1 MPSEISSGMPV
12 ITININE
19 MGQMK
24 RMLPRLTQEEQLEN
38 TLLQGLYPDIRVA
51 RLNVPPGR
59 LEDHQENE
67 VQRSMR
73 SFDLDGVR
81 FRLIGASA
89 SAKSG
94 KFYAVDERY
103 EPAIAERFRK
113 WPEAAITYFGILVS
127 PCKQR
132 IQLPDARVMVV
143 KDHTLGTNDCRGW
156 ISRSVFER
164 FHLPGHRLYQF
175 RMAFENTQ
183 AKGACKVMPDDVA
196 QKLGADIIL
205 PESCVKPEYKQST
218 RFLDFLH
225 WRRPKIEVRTYR
237 GPVVFGIREVSQ
249 TLQLQSSY
257 TLIEHAPWESIQ
269 LEIAPFAM
277 EQAHK
282 LREACEDANYDGVI
296 ELLGTSHALP
306 PGEEANDSEYTSF
319 EHTVVEAVLKVDSSG
334 YLIKHP
340 YINNALN
347 RLLAK
352 WTFKLCTAGGFKIPG
367 FALADD
373 GFLGLY
379 QGQVVTGSD
388 WLPQDRAIS
397 SVPCRK
403 GLVVRYPIRMFE
415 DLLPYTRVSTEE
427 AVALVTQV
435 IEEQNGCSIDSG
447 AVVDLVEKQIKLE
460 GTFTLH
466 SETAA
471 KNGGD
476 FDFDL
481 VAVVEGDRFPRF
493 VESRFVHQ
501 GTHEKGKSKRTKK
514 QSPWWNLALVANQ
527 AKGNQIGSIT
537 DLKTSCYAAGFRGE
551 AYQLVDELQHAL
563 DSLKWG
569 TAVNQQLIAEI
580 RQKVPSAPW
589 LQLKD
594 KERVSDMP
602 VHLEVLPTDKIGYLY
617 NLARKEVED
626 FFSAKLPIADFHGL
640 ITNEHF
646 TREMSQECRLVNR
659 IYAEE
664 VGKLIKEKQVL
675 DEALAKAE
683 AEYQARRN
691 EQATRNE
698 ARTRRNA
705 ARSAVHANKERS
717 REEFQ
722 ALRSIVRAWGDGKK
736 QNRRGWC
743 QSLHAIICAGKGNG
757 SLLFHAFPQEIID
770 KIAEETGSRPVEV
783 FVPDLV
789 DGEIEF
795 DEEGRVFLVE
805 QFPNGDGSTHER
817 KIFLLQIS
825 KKGEVLV
832 DGKAVDR
839 VQPFPMR
846 YGSGTIRNGKLVFN
860 DIRQRTTVIKR
871 ATTTLSKPCDDT
883 RGEKPSSSEAST
895 ARAQGETPS

>member
-1 MPSEISSGMPV
+1 MPDPISSGMPV
-12 ITININE
+12 ITIDINE
-19 MGQMK
+19 WGQMK
-24 RMLPRLTQEEQLEN
+24 QRLPRLTQREQLQN
-38 TLLQGLYPDIRVA
+38 TLLEGLYPGIRVA
-51 RLNVPPGR
+51 RLNVPPGK

-67 VQRSMR
+67 VQKSMR
-73 SFDLDGVR
+73 SFVFDGVR
-81 FRLIGASA
+81 FRLVGASA

-94 KFYAVDERY
+94 KFYAVEERY

-132 IQLPDARVMVV
+132 VQLPDARVMVV
-143 KDHTLGTNDCRGW
+143 KDRTLGTNDCRGW
-156 ISRSVFER
+156 ISESVFER
-164 FHLPGHRLYQF
+164 FRLPAHRLYQF
-175 RMAFENTQ
+175 RLAFENTQ
-183 AKGACKVMPDDVA
+183 AKGGCKVMPDDVSE
-196 QKLGADIIL
+196 KLGADILL
-205 PESCVKPEYKQST
+205 PESCVKPEYKQSS

-225 WRRPKIEVRTYR
+225 WRKPKIEVRTYR
-237 GPVVFGIREVSQ
+237 GPVVFGIREVSR
-249 TLQLQSSY
+249 TLELNSSY

-269 LEIAPFAM
+269 LEIVPSAM
-277 EQAHK
+277 EQARK
-282 LREACEDANYDGVI
+282 LRTACESGKYGEVI
-296 ELLGTSHALP
+296 ELLGASHAQGP
-306 PGEEANDSEYTSF
+306 WEESNESEYTSF

-352 WTFKLCTAGGFKIPG
+352 WAFKLCTAGGFKIPG

-379 QGQVVTGSD
+379 RGRVVAASD
-388 WLPQDRAIS
+388 WMPRDRAIS
-397 SVPCRK
+397 SVPCTK

-415 DLLPYTRVSTEE
+415 DLLPFTRVSTDE
-427 AVALVTQV
+427 AAALVTQA
-435 IEEQNGCSIDSG
+435 IEEQNGCSMDFAA
-447 AVVDLVEKQIKLE
+447 AVDMVEKQIKLQ
-460 GTFTLH
+460 GTLTLH

-493 VESRFVHQ
+493 VESRFAHQ
-501 GTHEKGKSKRTKK
+501 EWHEKGKTKRTKK

-537 DLKTSCYAAGFRGE
+537 DLKTSCYAAGFREE

-569 TAVNQQLIAEI
+569 TELDQEIIAGI
-580 RQKVPSAPW
+580 RQKVPLAPW
-589 LQLKD
+589 LQFKD

-602 VHLEVLPTDKIGYLY
+602 VHLDVLPTDRIGYLY
-617 NLARKEVED
+617 NLARKEVEE

-640 ITNEHF
+640 ISGEDF
-646 TREMSQECRLVNR
+646 TREMSEECRLVNR
-659 IYAEE
+659 IYAGEI
-664 VGKLIKEKQVL
+664 GKLIEEKQAL
-675 DEALAKAE
+675 DEALAKAAAEFE
-683 AEYQARRN
+683 AQRN
-691 EQATRNE
+691 DPNTRNE
-698 ARTRRNA
+698 ARARRNT
-705 ARSAVHANKERS
+705 ARSAVHAYKERS

-722 ALRSIVRAWGDGKK
+722 ALRSLIRAWGDGK
-736 QNRRGWC
+736 QHNRRGWC
-743 QSLHAIICAGKGNG
+743 QCLHTIICAGKGNG

-770 KIAEETGSRPVEV
+770 KIAEETGSNPVEV
-783 FVPDLV
+783 SVPDLV

-795 DEEGRVFLVE
+795 DERGRVFLVE
-805 QFPNGDGSTHER
+805 QFPNSDGSTHER

-825 KKGEVLV
+825 KKGEVLL
-832 DGKAVDR
+832 DGKVVRR

-846 YGSGTIRNGKLVFN
+846 YGSGEIRDGKLLFS
-860 DIRQRTTVIKR
+860 DIRQRPTVKR
-871 ATTTLSKPCDDT
+871 SISTMGKPCDDT
-883 RGEKPSSSEAST
+883 RGEGSSANATDPVS
-895 ARAQGETPS
+895 AQGQSPS

>member
-1 MPSEISSGMPV
+1 MSDQANSGMPV
-12 ITININE
+12 ITIDINE
-19 MGQMK
+19 LGQMK
-24 RMLPRLTQEEQLEN
+24 QRLPRLTQQEQLEN
-38 TLLQGLYPDIRVA
+38 TLLQGLYPGIRVA
-51 RLNVPPGR
+51 RLNVPPGK

-67 VQRSMR
+67 VQKSMR
-73 SFDLDGVR
+73 AFVFDGVQ
-81 FRLIGASA
+81 FKLVGASA

-132 IQLPDARVMVV
+132 VQLPEARVMVV

-156 ISRSVFER
+156 ISQSVFER

-175 RMAFENTQ
+175 RLAFENTQ
-183 AKGACKVMPDDVA
+183 AKGGCKVMPDDVA

-205 PESCVKPEYKQST
+205 PESCVKPEYKQSS

-225 WRRPKIEVRTYR
+225 WRKPKIEVRTYR
-237 GPVVFGIREVSQ
+237 GPAVFGIRGVSR
-249 TLQLQSSY
+249 TLELHSSY
-257 TLIEHAPWESIQ
+257 TLIEHASWESIQ
-269 LEIAPFAM
+269 LEIVPLAM
-277 EQAHK
+277 EQARK
-282 LREACEDANYDGVI
+282 LRTACEDGKYDEVI
-296 ELLGTSHALP
+296 ELLGASHTQGP
-306 PGEEANDSEYTSF
+306 WEEPNESEYTSA

-352 WTFKLCTAGGFKIPG
+352 WAFKLCTAGGFKIPG

-373 GFLGLY
+373 GFLCLY
-379 QGQVVTGSD
+379 QGRVVAASD
-388 WLPQDRAIS
+388 WMPQDRVIGSIS
-397 SVPCRK
+397 CTK

-415 DLLPYTRVSTEE
+415 DLLPVTRISTEE
-427 AVALVTQV
+427 AAALATQA
-435 IEEQNGCSIDSG
+435 IDEQNGCSMDLS
-447 AVVDLVEKQIKLE
+447 AAVDLVEKQIKLD
-460 GTFTLH
+460 GTLTLH

-493 VESRFVHQ
+493 VESRFAHQ
-501 GTHEKGKSKRTKK
+501 EWHEKGKTKRTKK

-569 TAVNQQLIAEI
+569 TEVNQDLIAEI
-580 RQKVPSAPW
+580 RQKVPLASW

-602 VHLEVLPTDKIGYLY
+602 VHLDVLPTDRIGYLY

-640 ITNEHF
+640 ISGENF

-659 IYAEE
+659 IYAGEI
-664 VGKLIKEKQVL
+664 GKLIEEKQAL
-675 DEALAKAE
+675 DEALAKAV
-683 AEYQARRN
+683 AEYEAQRN
-691 EQATRNE
+691 DPATRNE

-705 ARSAVHANKERS
+705 ARSAVHASKERS

-722 ALRSIVRAWGDGKK
+722 ALRSLIRAWGDGKQ

-743 QSLHAIICAGKGNG
+743 QCLHTIICAGKGNG

-770 KIAEETGSRPVEV
+770 KIAEETGSNPVQV
-783 FVPDLV
+783 SVPDLV

-805 QFPNGDGSTHER
+805 QFPNTDGSTHER
-817 KIFLLQIS
+817 KIFLLQMS

-832 DGKAVDR
+832 DGKVVQR

-846 YGSGTIRNGKLVFN
+846 YGSGEIRDGKLVLN
-860 DIRQRTTVIKR
+860 DIRQRPTVKR
-871 ATTTLSKPCDDT
+871 STTTLGKPCDAT
-883 RGEKPSSSEAST
+883 HSEASPASET
-895 ARAQGETPS
+895 SKACAQGHTPS

>member
-1 MPSEISSGMPV
+1 MPAERNGGMPV
-12 ITININE
+12 ITLDINE
-19 MGQMK
+19 RGQTK
-24 RMLPRLTQEEQLEN
+24 RRLPRLTREEQLEN
-38 TLLQGLYPDIRVA
+38 TLLEGLYPGIRVA
-51 RLNVPPGR
+51 RLNVPPGK

-67 VQRSMR
+67 VQKSMR
-73 SFDLDGVR
+73 SFEIAGVR

-132 IQLPDARVMVV
+132 IELSDARVMVV
-143 KDHTLGTNDCRGW
+143 KDRTLGTNDCRGW
-156 ISRSVFER
+156 ISQSVFAR
-164 FHLPGHRLYQF
+164 FHLPGRRLYQF
-175 RMAFENTQ
+175 RLAFENTQ
-183 AKGACKVMPDDVA
+183 AKGACKVMADDVA
-196 QKLGADIIL
+196 EKLGADIIL
-205 PESCVKPEYKQST
+205 PESCVKPEYKQSS

-237 GPVVFGIREVSQ
+237 GPVVFGIREVSR

-269 LEIAPFAM
+269 LEIVPFAM
-277 EQAHK
+277 EQARK
-282 LREACEDANYDGVI
+282 LRQACQDGNYDEVI
-296 ELLGTSHALP
+296 DLLGTSHAQAP
-306 PGEEANDSEYTSF
+306 WEGTNESEYTSF
-319 EHTVVEAVLKVDSSG
+319 EHTVVEAMLKVDSSG

-352 WTFKLCTAGGFKIPG
+352 WAFKLCTAGGFKIPG

-379 QGQVVTGSD
+379 QGRVVAASD
-388 WLPQDRAIS
+388 WLPEDRAIS
-397 SVPCRK
+397 SVPCSK

-415 DLLPYTRVSTEE
+415 DLLPYRRASTHE
-427 AVALVTQV
+427 AVALVTQA
-435 IEEQNGCSIDSG
+435 IEEQNGCSIAGD
-447 AVVDLVEKQIKLE
+447 AVVDLVETQIELE

-481 VAVVEGDRFPRF
+481 VALVEGDRFPRF
-493 VESRFVHQ
+493 VENRFAHQ
-501 GTHEKGKSKRTKK
+501 DRHEKGKTKRVKK

-537 DLKTSCYAAGFRGE
+537 DLKTSCYAAGFRAE

-569 TAVNQQLIAEI
+569 TQVNQELVADI
-580 RQKVPSAPW
+580 RKKVPPAPW

-602 VHLEVLPTDKIGYLY
+602 VHLEVLATDKIGYLY

-626 FFSAKLPIADFHGL
+626 FFAAKLPITDFHGL
-640 ITNEHF
+640 ITGEHF

-664 VGKLIKEKQVL
+664 TGKLIQEKQSL
-675 DEALAKAE
+675 DEALEKAE
-683 AEYQARRN
+683 TEYQVKRN
-691 EQATRNE
+691 DPATRNE
-698 ARTRRNA
+698 ARTRRNT
-705 ARSAVHANKERS
+705 ARSAVHAYKERS

-722 ALRSIVRAWGDGKK
+722 ALRSIVRAWGEGKK
-736 QNRRGWC
+736 ENRRGWC
-743 QSLHAIICAGKGNG
+743 QALHAVICAGKGNG

-770 KIAEETGSRPVEV
+770 KVAEETGSNPVEV

-795 DEEGRVFLVE
+795 DEDGRVFLVE
-805 QFPNGDGSTHER
+805 QFPNGDGSAHER
-817 KIFLLQIS
+817 KIFLLEIS
-825 KKGEVLV
+825 RKGEVLV
-832 DGKAVDR
+832 DGKVIDR

-846 YGSGTIRNGKLVFN
+846 YGSGTIRDGKLVFTN
-860 DIRQRTTVIKR
+860 IRQRATVKR
-871 ATTTLSKPCDDT
+871 PRAACGKPCVDT
-883 RGEKPSSSEAST
+883 RSKEPSATDTST
-895 ARAQGETPS
+895 ACARGETPS

>member
-1 MPSEISSGMPV
+1 MSTEISTGMPV
-12 ITININE
+12 VTLDINE

-24 RMLPRLTQEEQLEN
+24 KRLPRLTQEEQLRN
-38 TLLQGLYPDIRVA
+38 TLLEGLYPGIRVA
-51 RLNVPPGR
+51 RLNVPPGK
-59 LEDHQENE
+59 LEDYQENE
-67 VQRSMR
+67 VQKSMR
-73 SFDLDGVR
+73 SFEFDGMR
-81 FRLIGASA
+81 YRLIGASA

-132 IQLPDARVMVV
+132 IQLSDARVMVV
-143 KDHTLGTNDCRGW
+143 KDRTLGTNDCRGW
-156 ISRSVFER
+156 ISESVFKR
-164 FHLPGHRLYQF
+164 FHLPGHHLYQF
-175 RMAFENTQ
+175 RLAFENTQ
-183 AKGACKVMPDDVA
+183 AKGACKVMADDVA
-196 QKLGADIIL
+196 EKLGADIIL
-205 PESCVKPEYKQST
+205 PESCVKPEYKQSS
-218 RFLDFLH
+218 RFLDFLR
-225 WRRPKIEVRTYR
+225 WRRPKIEVRSYR
-237 GPVVFGIREVSQ
+237 GPVVFGIREVSR
-249 TLQLQSSY
+249 QLDLHSSY

-277 EQAHK
+277 EQARK
-282 LREACEDANYDGVI
+282 LRAACQDGRYDEVI
-296 ELLGTSHALP
+296 ELLGTSHAQP
-306 PGEEANDSEYTSF
+306 PWEEGSDSQFTSS

-373 GFLGLY
+373 GFLALY
-379 QGQVVTGSD
+379 EGQVVAASD
-388 WLPQDRAIS
+388 WLPQDRAIG
-397 SVPCRK
+397 SVPCPK

-415 DLLPYTRVSTEE
+415 DLLPYRRVSTEE
-427 AVALVTQV
+427 AVALVTQT
-435 IEEQNGCSIDSG
+435 IEEQNGCSIDTD
-447 AVVDLVEKQIKLE
+447 AAVDLVERQIRLE
-460 GTFTLH
+460 GTFVLH

-493 VESRFVHQ
+493 VESRFAHQ
-501 GTHEKGKSKRTKK
+501 DRHEKGKTKHNKK

-569 TAVNQQLIAEI
+569 TEVNQELVAEI
-580 RQKVPSAPW
+580 RKKVPPAPW

-602 VHLEVLPTDKIGYLY
+602 VHLEALPTDKIGWLY

-626 FFSAKLPIADFHGL
+626 FFCAKMPIADFHGL
-640 ITNEHF
+640 ISGEHF
-646 TREMSQECRLVNR
+646 TKEMSQECRLVNR
-659 IYAEE
+659 IYADE
-664 VGKLIKEKQVL
+664 VGKLITEKQAL
-675 DEALAKAE
+675 DEALAKTE
-683 AEYQARRN
+683 AEYEAKRN
-691 EQATRNE
+691 NPETRNE
-698 ARTRRNA
+698 ARAQRNA
-705 ARSAVHANKERS
+705 ARSKVHAHKEHF

-722 ALRSIVRAWGDGKK
+722 ALRSLVQAWGDGKK
-736 QNRRGWC
+736 QNRPGWC
-743 QSLHAIICAGKGNG
+743 QALHTIICAGKGNG

-770 KIAEETGSRPVEV
+770 KIVEETGSNPVQV
-783 FVPDLV
+783 SVPDLV

-795 DEEGRVFLVE
+795 DEDGRVFLVE
-805 QFPNGDGSTHER
+805 QFPNGDGTTHER

-832 DGKAVDR
+832 DGKVVER
-839 VQPFPMR
+839 VQPFPMQ
-846 YGSGTIRNGKLVFN
+846 YGSGTIRDGKLVFSSIRQRPTVKRQPVNHCQPCAN
-860 DIRQRTTVIKR
+860 DIRTAGTQ
-871 ATTTLSKPCDDT
+871 
-883 RGEKPSSSEAST
+883 GEKPS
-895 ARAQGETPS
+895 

>member
-12 ITININE
+12 ITIHINE

-38 TLLQGLYPDIRVA
+38 TLLQGLYPGIRVA

-67 VQRSMR
+67 VQKSMR
-73 SFDLDGVR
+73 CFDLDGVR

-143 KDHTLGTNDCRGW
+143 KDRTLGTNDCRGW
-156 ISRSVFER
+156 ISRSVFDR

-175 RMAFENTQ
+175 RLAFENTQ

-237 GPVVFGIREVSQ
+237 GPVVFGIREVSR
-249 TLQLQSSY
+249 TLDLHSSY

-269 LEIAPFAM
+269 LEIAAFAM
-277 EQAHK
+277 EQARK
-282 LREACEDANYDGVI
+282 LRTACEDGNYDEVI
-296 ELLGTSHALP
+296 ELLGTSHAQAP
-306 PGEEANDSEYTSF
+306 WEEANDSEYTSF
-319 EHTVVEAVLKVDSSG
+319 ERTVVEAVLKVDSSG

-340 YINNALN
+340 FINNALN

-352 WTFKLCTAGGFKIPG
+352 WAFKLCTAGGFKIPG

-373 GFLGLY
+373 GFLSLY
-379 QGQVVTGSD
+379 QGQVVGASD

-397 SVPCRK
+397 SVQCPK

-415 DLLPYTRVSTEE
+415 DLLPYTRVSTAE

-435 IEEQNGCSIDSG
+435 IEEQNGCSMDSE
-447 AVVDLVEKQIKLE
+447 AVVDLVEKQIRLD
-460 GTFTLH
+460 GAFTLH

-481 VAVVEGDRFPRF
+481 VAVVEGDRFPHF
-493 VESRFVHQ
+493 VES
-501 GTHEKGKSKRTKK
+501 
-514 QSPWWNLALVANQ
+514 
-527 AKGNQIGSIT
+527 
-537 DLKTSCYAAGFRGE
+537 
-551 AYQLVDELQHAL
+551 
-563 DSLKWG
+563 
-569 TAVNQQLIAEI
+569 
-580 RQKVPSAPW
+580 
-589 LQLKD
+589 
-594 KERVSDMP
+594 
-602 VHLEVLPTDKIGYLY
+602 LPTDKIGHLY

-640 ITNEHF
+640 ITNELF

-691 EQATRNE
+691 DQATRNE
-698 ARTRRNA
+698 ARTGRNA
-705 ARSAVHANKERS
+705 ARSAVHANQERS

-805 QFPNGDGSTHER
+805 RFPNGDGSTHER

-825 KKGEVLV
+825 KRGEVLV

-846 YGSGTIRNGKLVFN
+846 YGSGTIRDGKLVFN
-860 DIRQRTTVIKR
+860 DIRQHTTVKR
-871 ATTTLSKPCDDT
+871 ATTTLRQPCHDS
-883 RGEKPSSSEAST
+883 RGEKPSSSDEGT
-895 ARAQGETPS
+895 APAQGETSS

>member
-1 MPSEISSGMPV
+1 MATETVSGMPV
-12 ITININE
+12 VTLDINE
-19 MGQMK
+19 MGQTK
-24 RMLPRLTQEEQLEN
+24 RRLPRLAREEQLEN
-38 TLLQGLYPDIRVA
+38 TLLQGLYPGIRVA
-51 RLNVPPGR
+51 RLNVPPGK

-132 IQLPDARVMVV
+132 VQLPEAKVMVV
-143 KDHTLGTNDCRGW
+143 KDRTLGTNDCRGW
-156 ISRSVFER
+156 ISQSVFGH

-175 RMAFENTQ
+175 RLAFENTQ

-196 QKLGADIIL
+196 QELGADIIL

-218 RFLDFLH
+218 RFLDFLR

-237 GPVVFGIREVSQ
+237 GPVVLGIREVSR
-249 TLQLQSSY
+249 TLDLHSSY

-269 LEIAPFAM
+269 LEIVPFAM
-277 EQAHK
+277 EQARK
-282 LREACEDANYDGVI
+282 LRTACQDGKYDDVI
-296 ELLGTSHALP
+296 ELLGTTHAQAP
-306 PGEEANDSEYTSF
+306 WEEASNSEFTSF

-340 YINNALN
+340 YINTALN

-373 GFLGLY
+373 GFLALY
-379 QGQVVTGSD
+379 QGQVVAASD
-388 WLPQDRAIS
+388 WLPRERAIT
-397 SVPCRK
+397 SVPCPK

-427 AVALVTQV
+427 AVGLVIQA
-435 IEEQNGCSIDSG
+435 IEEQNGCSLKTE
-447 AVVDLVEKQIKLE
+447 AAVDLVEKQIRLE

-493 VESRFVHQ
+493 VESRFIHQ
-501 GTHEKGKSKRTKK
+501 DRHTQGKTKRAKK

-537 DLKTSCYAAGFRGE
+537 DLKTSCYAAGFEGE

-569 TAVNQQLIAEI
+569 TEVNQELIAEI
-580 RQKVPSAPW
+580 RKKVPPAPW
-589 LQLKD
+589 LLLKD
-594 KERVSDMP
+594 KDRVGDMP

-626 FFSAKLPIADFHGL
+626 FFSAKLPISDFHGL
-640 ITNEHF
+640 ITDEHF

-659 IYAEE
+659 IYAGE
-664 VGKLIKEKQVL
+664 VGALIKEKQAL
-675 DEALAKAE
+675 DDALAKAD
-683 AEYQARRN
+683 AEYQVQRN
-691 EQATRNE
+691 DRATRNE

-705 ARSAVHANKERS
+705 ARGAVHAYKERS

-722 ALRSIVRAWGDGKK
+722 ALRSIVRTWGDGKK
-736 QNRRGWC
+736 ENRRGWC
-743 QSLHAIICAGKGNG
+743 QALHTAVCSGKGNG

-770 KIAEETGSRPVEV
+770 KVAEATGSNPVQV
-783 FVPDLV
+783 PVPDLV

-795 DEEGRVFLVE
+795 DEDGRVFLVE
-805 QFPNGDGSTHER
+805 QFPNGDGSAHER

-825 KKGEVLV
+825 RKGEVLV
-832 DGKAVDR
+832 DGQAVDR

-846 YGSGTIRNGKLVFN
+846 YGSGTIHDGKLVFN
-860 DIRQRTTVIKR
+860 EIRQRPTVR
-871 ATTTLSKPCDDT
+871 
-883 RGEKPSSSEAST
+883 R
-895 ARAQGETPS
+895 

>member
-1 MPSEISSGMPV
+1 MLNQVRGGMPV
-12 ITININE
+12 ITIDINE
-19 MGQMK
+19 VGQMK
-24 RMLPRLTQEEQLEN
+24 QRLPRLTQQEQLEN
-38 TLLQGLYPDIRVA
+38 TLLQGLYPGIRVA
-51 RLNVPPGR
+51 RLNVPPGK

-67 VQRSMR
+67 VQKSMR
-73 SFDLDGVR
+73 SFVFDGVR
-81 FRLIGASA
+81 FRLVGASA

-132 IQLPDARVMVV
+132 VQLPDARVMVV
-143 KDHTLGTNDCRGW
+143 KDRTLGTNDCRGW
-156 ISRSVFER
+156 ISQSVFER
-164 FHLPGHRLYQF
+164 FHLPEHRLYQF
-175 RMAFENTQ
+175 RLALENTQ
-183 AKGACKVMPDDVA
+183 AKGGCKVMPDDVA
-196 QKLGADIIL
+196 EKLGADIIL
-205 PESCVKPEYKQST
+205 PESCVKPEYKQSS

-225 WRRPKIEVRTYR
+225 WRKPKIEVRTYR
-237 GPVVFGIREVSQ
+237 GPVVFGIREVSR
-249 TLQLQSSY
+249 TLELHSSY
-257 TLIEHAPWESIQ
+257 TLIEHAPRESIQ
-269 LEIAPFAM
+269 LEIVPFAM
-277 EQAHK
+277 EQARK
-282 LREACEDANYDGVI
+282 LRTACEDGQYDDVI
-296 ELLGTSHALP
+296 ELLGASHVQGP
-306 PGEEANDSEYTSF
+306 WEESNESEYTSF
-319 EHTVVEAVLKVDSSG
+319 EHTIVEAVLKVDSSG

-352 WTFKLCTAGGFKIPG
+352 WAFKLCTAGGFKIPG

-379 QGQVVTGSD
+379 QGRVVAASD
-388 WLPQDRAIS
+388 WMPQDRAIG
-397 SVPCRK
+397 SVSCTK

-415 DLLPYTRVSTEE
+415 DLLPFTRVSTEE
-427 AVALVTQV
+427 AAALVTQA
-435 IEEQNGCSIDSG
+435 IEEQNGCSMEL
-447 AVVDLVEKQIKLE
+447 AAAVDLVEKQIKLG
-460 GTFTLH
+460 GTLTLH

-493 VESRFVHQ
+493 VENRFAHQ
-501 GTHEKGKSKRTKK
+501 EWHEKGKTKRTKK

-569 TAVNQQLIAEI
+569 TEANQQLIAEI
-580 RQKVPSAPW
+580 RKKVPLAPW

-602 VHLEVLPTDKIGYLY
+602 VHLDVLPTDRIGYLY

-640 ITNEHF
+640 ISGENF

-664 VGKLIKEKQVL
+664 IGKLIKEKQAL
-675 DEALAKAE
+675 DETLAKAL
-683 AEYQARRN
+683 AEYEAQRN
-691 EQATRNE
+691 DPTTRNE

-705 ARSAVHANKERS
+705 ARSAVHAYKERS

-722 ALRSIVRAWGDGKK
+722 ALRSIVRAWGDGKQ

-743 QSLHAIICAGKGNG
+743 QCLHAVICAGKGNG

-770 KIAEETGSRPVEV
+770 KIAEETGSNPVQV
-783 FVPDLV
+783 SVPDLV

-795 DEEGRVFLVE
+795 DDEGRVFLVE
-805 QFPNGDGSTHER
+805 QFPNSDGSTHER

-825 KKGEVLV
+825 KKGDVLV
-832 DGKAVDR
+832 DGKVVQR

-846 YGSGTIRNGKLVFN
+846 HGSGEIRDGKLVFN
-860 DIRQRTTVIKR
+860 DIRQRTTVKR
-871 ATTTLSKPCDDT
+871 STTTLGKPCDDP
-883 RGEKPSSSEAST
+883 RGEGPSASETST
-895 ARAQGETPS
+895 ACTRGETPS

>member
-1 MPSEISSGMPV
+1 MPNEMSSGMPV
-12 ITININE
+12 ITIDINE
-19 MGQMK
+19 LGQMK
-24 RMLPRLTQEEQLEN
+24 RRLPRLTQQEQLQN
-38 TLLQGLYPDIRVA
+38 TLLQGLYPGIRVA
-51 RLNVPPGR
+51 RLNVPPGK

-67 VQRSMR
+67 VQKSMR
-73 SFDLDGVR
+73 AFDFEGVR
-81 FRLIGASA
+81 YRLVGASA

-94 KFYAVDERY
+94 KFYAVDEHY

-132 IQLPDARVMVV
+132 VQLPDARVMIV
-143 KDHTLGTNDCRGW
+143 KDRTLGTNDCRGW

-175 RMAFENTQ
+175 RLAFENTQ
-183 AKGACKVMPDDVA
+183 AKGGCKVMPDDVA

-205 PESCVKPEYKQST
+205 PESCVKPEYKQTS

-225 WRRPKIEVRTYR
+225 WRKPKIEVRTYR
-237 GPVVFGIREVSQ
+237 GPAVFGIREVSRP
-249 TLQLQSSY
+249 LELHSSY

-269 LEIAPFAM
+269 LEIVPFAM
-277 EQAHK
+277 EQARK
-282 LREACEDANYDGVI
+282 LRTACEDGKYDEVI
-296 ELLGTSHALP
+296 ELLGTSHAQGP
-306 PGEEANDSEYTSF
+306 SEETNDSEYTSF

-340 YINNALN
+340 FINNALN

-352 WTFKLCTAGGFKIPG
+352 WAFKLCTAGGFKIPG

-373 GFLGLY
+373 GFLSLY
-379 QGQVVTGSD
+379 QGRVVAASD
-388 WLPQDRAIS
+388 WLPQDRAIG
-397 SVPCRK
+397 SVSCTK

-415 DLLPYTRVSTEE
+415 DLLPFTRVSTEE
-427 AVALVTQV
+427 AAALVTQV
-435 IEEQNGCSIDSG
+435 IEEQNGCSIDD
-447 AVVDLVEKQIKLE
+447 AAAVDLVEKQVKLD
-460 GTFTLH
+460 GTLILH

-493 VESRFVHQ
+493 VDSRFAHQ
-501 GTHEKGKSKRTKK
+501 EWHGKGKTKRTKK

-537 DLKTSCYAAGFRGE
+537 DLKTSCYAAGFQGE
-551 AYQLVDELQHAL
+551 AYLLVDELQHAL

-569 TAVNQQLIAEI
+569 TEVNQQLLAEI
-580 RQKVPSAPW
+580 RQKVPLAPW

-602 VHLEVLPTDKIGYLY
+602 VHLDVLPTDKIGYLY

-640 ITNEHF
+640 IAGEHF

-664 VGKLIKEKQVL
+664 IGKLIKEKQAL
-675 DEALAKAE
+675 DEASAKAV
-683 AEYQARRN
+683 AEYEAQRN
-691 EQATRNE
+691 DPATRNA

-705 ARSAVHANKERS
+705 ARSAVYAYKERS

-722 ALRSIVRAWGDGKK
+722 ALRSIVRAWGDGKQ

-743 QSLHAIICAGKGNG
+743 QCLHAVICAGKGNG
-757 SLLFHAFPQEIID
+757 SLLFHAYPQEIID
-770 KIAEETGSRPVEV
+770 KVAEETGSNPVEV

-795 DEEGRVFLVE
+795 DDEGRVFLVE

-832 DGKAVDR
+832 DGRTVDR

-846 YGSGTIRNGKLVFN
+846 YGSGAIHDSKLVFN
-860 DIRQRTTVIKR
+860 DIRQHTTVKR
-871 ATTTLSKPCDDT
+871 QTTPV
-883 RGEKPSSSEAST
+883 GKPSAETREQASSPSNGSAGCT
-895 ARAQGETPS
+895 HGETQT

>member
-1 MPSEISSGMPV
+1 MPTEMKSGMPV
-12 ITININE
+12 ITLDINE

-24 RMLPRLTQEEQLEN
+24 KRLPRLTRAEQLAN
-38 TLLQGLYPDIRVA
+38 TLLEGLYPGIRVA

-73 SFDLDGVR
+73 SFELEGTHY
-81 FRLIGASA
+81 RLIGASA
-89 SAKSG
+89 SAKNG

-103 EPAIAERFRK
+103 EPEIAQRFRK

-132 IQLPDARVMVV
+132 IQLADAKVMVV
-143 KDHTLGTNDCRGW
+143 KDRTLGTNDCRGW
-156 ISRSVFER
+156 ISRSVFGR
-164 FHLPGHRLYQF
+164 FHLPGHRFYQF
-175 RMAFENTQ
+175 RMAFEKTQ

-196 QKLGADIIL
+196 EKLGTDIIL
-205 PESCVKPEYKQST
+205 PESCVKPEYRQST
-218 RFLDFLH
+218 RILDFLH
-225 WRRPKIEVRTYR
+225 WRRPKIEVRSYR
-237 GPVVFGIREVSQ
+237 GPVVLGIREVSQ
-249 TLQLQSSY
+249 ILDLQSSY

-269 LEIAPFAM
+269 LEIVPFAM
-277 EQAHK
+277 EQAGK
-282 LREACEDANYDGVI
+282 LRQACQDGNYNEVI
-296 ELLGTSHALP
+296 ELLGASHAQP
-306 PGEEANDSEYTSF
+306 PGEDLTDSEYTSF
-319 EHTVVEAVLKVDSSG
+319 ERTVVEAVLKVDSSG

-373 GFLGLY
+373 GFLALH
-379 QGQVVTGSD
+379 QGQVVAASD

-397 SVPCRK
+397 SVLCRK

-427 AVALVTQV
+427 AIARVTDA
-435 IEEQNGCSIDSG
+435 IEEQNGCSIDEQ
-447 AVVDLVEKQIKLE
+447 AVVDLVEKQIRLE

-481 VAVVEGDRFPRF
+481 VAVVEGDRFTRF
-493 VESRFVHQ
+493 VESRFAHQ
-501 GTHEKGKSKRTKK
+501 NRHEKSKTKRTKK

-537 DLKTSCYAAGFRGE
+537 DLKTSCFAAGFTGE

-569 TAVNQQLIAEI
+569 TEVNQELIAQI
-580 RQKVPSAPW
+580 RKKVPLAPW

-594 KERVSDMP
+594 KERVGDMP
-602 VHLEVLPTDKIGYLY
+602 LHLEVLPTDKIGYLY

-626 FFSAKLPIADFHGL
+626 FFSSTLPIGDFHGL
-640 ITNEHF
+640 ISGEHF
-646 TREMSQECRLVNR
+646 TREISQECRLVSL
-659 IYAEE
+659 IYARE
-664 VGKLIKEKQVL
+664 VGKLITEKKTL
-675 DEALAKAE
+675 EEALAKAE
-683 AEYQARRN
+683 AEYEVQRHD
-691 EQATRNE
+691 QATRNQ
-698 ARTRRNA
+698 AFVRRNA
-705 ARSAVHANKERS
+705 ARSAVHAYKERS

-722 ALRSIVRAWGDGKK
+722 ALRSIVRAWGDGK
-736 QNRRGWC
+736 QENRRGWC
-743 QSLHAIICAGKGNG
+743 QALHAVVCAGKGNG
-757 SLLFHAFPQEIID
+757 SLLFHAFPQEVID
-770 KIAEETGSRPVEV
+770 KIAEETGSSPVQV

-795 DEEGRVFLVE
+795 DEDGRVFLVE
-805 QFPNGDGSTHER
+805 QSPNQDGSTQER
-817 KIFLLQIS
+817 KVFLLQIT

-832 DGKAVDR
+832 DGRVVER

-846 YGSGTIRNGKLVFN
+846 YGSGAIRDGKLVFN
-860 DIRQRTTVIKR
+860 EIRQRPTVRRQPVSQGQPCTT
-871 ATTTLSKPCDDT
+871 
-883 RGEKPSSSEAST
+883 SSASE
-895 ARAQGETPS
+895 RQETPS

>member
-1 MPSEISSGMPV
+1 MPNEISSGMPV

-38 TLLQGLYPDIRVA
+38 TLLQGLYPGIRVA

-94 KFYAVDERY
+94 KFYAVDEHY

-156 ISRSVFER
+156 ISRSVFDR

-196 QKLGADIIL
+196 QKLGTDIIL

-225 WRRPKIEVRTYR
+225 WRRSKIEVRTYR

-249 TLQLQSSY
+249 DLELHSSY
-257 TLIEHAPWESIQ
+257 TLIEHAPWESMQ

-282 LREACEDANYDGVI
+282 LRQACEDAKYDDVI
-296 ELLGTSHALP
+296 ELLGASHAQP
-306 PGEEANDSEYTSF
+306 TGQEAIDSEYTSF

-340 YINNALN
+340 YLNNALN

-373 GFLGLY
+373 GFLGMY

-427 AVALVTQV
+427 AAALVTQV
-435 IEEQNGCSIDSG
+435 IQEQNGCSMDSG
-447 AVVDLVEKQIKLE
+447 AVVDLVEKQIKLD

-501 GTHEKGKSKRTKK
+501 GTHEKGKTKRTKK

-537 DLKTSCYAAGFRGE
+537 DLKTSCYAAGFSGE

-569 TAVNQQLIAEI
+569 TEVNQQLVAEI

-602 VHLEVLPTDKIGYLY
+602 VHLEVLSTDKIGYLY

-640 ITNEHF
+640 ITGEHF

-675 DEALAKAE
+675 DEALAKAD
-683 AEYQARRN
+683 AEYQSSRN
-691 EQATRNE
+691 DKATRNE

-770 KIAEETGSRPVEV
+770 KVAEETGSNPVQV

-795 DEEGRVFLVE
+795 DAEGRVFLVE

-846 YGSGTIRNGKLVFN
+846 YGSGTIRDGKLVFN

-871 ATTTLSKPCDDT
+871 ATTTLSKPSDDT
-883 RGEKPSSSEAST
+883 RGEKPSSSETST

>member
-1 MPSEISSGMPV
+1 MPTEMSSGMPV
-12 ITININE
+12 ITLDINE
-19 MGQMK
+19 MGQTK
-24 RMLPRLTQEEQLEN
+24 RRLPRLTSEEQLEN
-38 TLLQGLYPDIRVA
+38 TLLEGLYPGIRVA
-51 RLNVPPGR
+51 RLNVPPGK

-67 VQRSMR
+67 VQKSMR
-73 SFDLDGVR
+73 SFEIDGVR

-143 KDHTLGTNDCRGW
+143 KDRTLGTNDCRGW
-156 ISRSVFER
+156 ISESVFAR
-164 FHLPGHRLYQF
+164 FDLPAHRLYQF
-175 RMAFENTQ
+175 RLAFENTQ
-183 AKGACKVMPDDVA
+183 AKGACKVMPDEVA

-205 PESCVKPEYKQST
+205 PESCVKPEYKQSSG
-218 RFLDFLH
+218 FLDFLR
-225 WRRPKIEVRTYR
+225 WRRPRVEVRSYR
-237 GPVVFGIREVSQ
+237 GPVVLGIREVSR
-249 TLQLQSSY
+249 TLELQSSY
-257 TLIEHAPWESIQ
+257 TLIEHAPWDSIQ
-269 LEIAPFAM
+269 LEIVPFAM
-277 EQAHK
+277 EQARK
-282 LREACEDANYDGVI
+282 LRQACQEGNYDEVI
-296 ELLGTSHALP
+296 ELLGTSRAQAP
-306 PGEEANDSEYTSF
+306 WEEAHGSEYTSF

-352 WTFKLCTAGGFKIPG
+352 WAFKLCTAGGFKIPG

-379 QGQVVTGSD
+379 QGQVVAASD

-397 SVPCRK
+397 SVRCPR
-403 GLVVRYPIRMFE
+403 GLIVRYPIRMFE
-415 DLLPYTRVSTEE
+415 DLLPYTRVSQEE
-427 AVALVTQV
+427 AVALVTQAV
-435 IEEQNGCSIDSG
+435 KEQNGCSIASE
-447 AVVDLVEKQIKLE
+447 AVVDLIEMQIRLE

-493 VESRFVHQ
+493 VDSRFAHQ
-501 GTHEKGKSKRTKK
+501 GRHEKGKTKRTKK

-537 DLKTSCYAAGFRGE
+537 DLKTSCYAAGLWGE

-569 TAVNQQLIAEI
+569 TEVNQELIAGI
-580 RQKVPSAPW
+580 RKKVPPAPW

-602 VHLEVLPTDKIGYLY
+602 VHVESLPTDKIGYLY

-626 FFSAKLPIADFHGL
+626 FFAAKLPVADFHGL
-640 ITNEHF
+640 IAHEHF

-664 VGKLIKEKQVL
+664 AGKLIGEKQAL
-675 DEALAKAE
+675 DEVLARAE
-683 AEYQARRN
+683 ARYQATRN
-691 EQATRNE
+691 DPATRNE
-698 ARTRRNA
+698 ARAARHA
-705 ARSAVHANKERS
+705 ARSAVHAYKERS

-722 ALRSIVRAWGDGKK
+722 ALRSIVRAWGEGKK

-743 QSLHAIICAGKGNG
+743 QALHTVICAGKGNG
-757 SLLFHAFPQEIID
+757 SLVFHAFPQEIID
-770 KIAEETGSRPVEV
+770 KVAEETGSNPVEV

-789 DGEIEF
+789 DGEVEF
-795 DEEGRVFLVE
+795 DEDGRVFLVE
-805 QFPNGDGSTHER
+805 QFPNGDGSTYER

-825 KKGEVLV
+825 KKGELLA
-832 DGKAVDR
+832 DGKIVDR

-846 YGSGTIRNGKLVFN
+846 YGSGTIRDGKLVFS
-860 DIRQRTTVIKR
+860 DIRQRATVKR
-871 ATTTLSKPCDDT
+871 SAAALGRPREGTGSEEPFAGDT
-883 RGEKPSSSEAST
+883 GSASEHGEIQ
-895 ARAQGETPS
+895 R